1 MMGAAPG
8 RPKARRFPVGGDAP
22 TPRRAL
28 LLRFAALALALFAA
42 VAAVAARAEIVV
54 RDDVGA
60 TVSLPRPA
68 QRIVSLAPHATE
80 LLYAAGAASAT
91 VGAVAHS
98 DWPPE
103 ARALPRIGDAAT
115 LDLEGIVALAPDLVV
130 TWPYTATAQLAHL
143 RALGLPVFTTDPR
156 TIDGIADDVE
166 RLAVLAGTSAR
177 AAPVVASLRERI
189 RALGRNRIGA
199 RTVRVFYQLGDSP
212 IYAIGGS
219 QLITEAL
226 KACGGENVF
235 GGLSLPAPLV
245 SVESVLAAQPQAI
258 VAGTEEARR
267 PTWLDAWRSWPALPA
282 VRAGNLYVVDAN
294 LLHRP
299 GPRFIAG
306 AEQLCA
312 TVDRARTALTA
323 RGL

>member
-1 MMGAAPG
+1 M
-8 RPKARRFPVGGDAP
+8 
-22 TPRRAL
+22 
-28 LLRFAALALALFAA
+28 
-42 VAAVAARAEIVV
+42 
-54 RDDVGA
+54 
-60 TVSLPRPA
+60 
-68 QRIVSLAPHATE
+68 
-80 LLYAAGAASAT
+80 
-91 VGAVAHS
+91 
-98 DWPPE
+98 
-103 ARALPRIGDAAT
+103 
-115 LDLEGIVALAPDLVV
+115 
-130 TWPYTATAQLAHL
+130 
-143 RALGLPVFTTDPR
+143 
-156 TIDGIADDVE
+156 
-166 RLAVLAGTSAR
+166 LAGTGAT
-177 AAPVVASLRERI
+177 AAPAVVNLRERI
-189 RALGRNRIGA
+189 RALGRNRTGA

-212 IYAIGGS
+212 MFAIGGS

-245 SVESVLAAQPQAI
+245 SVEAVLAARPEAI

-267 PTWLDAWRSWPALPA
+267 PRWLDAWQSWPALPA

-312 TVDRARTALTA
+312 TVDRARASLAA

>member
-1 MMGAAPG
+1 MQ
-8 RPKARRFPVGGDAP
+8 AR
-22 TPRRAL
+22 
-28 LLRFAALALALFAA
+28 LLRVAALALGMLAS
-42 VAAVAARAEIVV
+42 VATRAEIVV

-60 TVSLPRPA
+60 TVALPRPA

-80 LLYAAGAASAT
+80 LLYAAGAASAI

-98 DWPPE
+98 DWPAE
-103 ARALPRIGDAAT
+103 ARSLPRVGDAAT
-115 LDLEGIVALAPDLVV
+115 LDLEAIVALAPDLVV
-130 TWPYTATAQLAHL
+130 TWPYTASAQLAQL
-143 RALGLPVFTTDPR
+143 RALGLPIFTTDPR
-156 TIDGIADDVE
+156 TIDGIADDAE
-166 RLAVLAGTSAR
+166 RLAMLAGTSAR
-177 AAPVVASLRERI
+177 AAPTVASLRERI
-189 RALGRNRIGA
+189 GALGRNRRGA

-212 IYAIGGS
+212 MYAIGGS
-219 QLITEAL
+219 QLITQAL
-226 KACGGENVF
+226 RACGGENVF

-245 SVESVLAAQPQAI
+245 SVESVLAAQPEAI

-267 PTWLDAWRSWPALPA
+267 PAWLDAWRSWPALPA
-282 VRAGNLYVVDAN
+282 VRADNLYVVDAN

-312 TVDRARTALTA
+312 TVDRARNALTA

>member
-1 MMGAAPG
+1 MRVCVAWALAMLAA
-8 RPKARRFPVGGDAP
+8 
-22 TPRRAL
+22 
-28 LLRFAALALALFAA
+28 FAAS
-42 VAAVAARAEIVV
+42 AEIIV

-60 TVSLPRPA
+60 TVTLARPA
-68 QRIVSLAPHATE
+68 RRIVSLAPHATE
-80 LLYAAGAASAT
+80 LLYAAGAASAI
-91 VGAVAHS
+91 VGVVAHS

-103 ARALPRIGDAAT
+103 ARALPRVGDAAT

-130 TWPYTATAQLAHL
+130 TWPYTATGQLAQL

-166 RLAVLAGTSAR
+166 RLAILAGTGTT
-177 AAPVVASLRERI
+177 AAPAVAGLRERI
-189 RALGRNRIGA
+189 RALGRNRSGA
-199 RTVRVFYQLGDSP
+199 RRVRVFYQLGDSP
-212 IYAIGGS
+212 MYAIGGS

-226 KACGGENVF
+226 KVCGGENVF
-235 GGLSLPAPLV
+235 GALSLPAPLV
-245 SVESVLAAQPQAI
+245 SVEAVLAARPEAI

-267 PTWLDAWRSWPALPA
+267 PAWLDAWRSWPALPA
-282 VRAGNLYVVDAN
+282 VRAGNLYVVDAT